1 MEKFHENSAPN
12 LSNHNDASDS
22 LSKRESRLTL
32 VHSLEIQIFKLG
44 SL

>member
-22 LSKRESRLTL
+22 LSKKITESRLTL
-32 VHSLEIQIFKLG
+32 VQTTVLT
-44 SL
+44 